1 MIKELIFEK
10 VGEFNGLNHPESITN
25 NDELGADMALDSL
38 DFVEVVMEM
47 EKRTGRCIPDEV
59 LDVKPYYELTVGE
72 LTNMLYNYLKD
83 YERDELLEIVRE
95 EIFEKMHKFNY
106 INNIEVI
113 DDVREDSNLSSDL
126 AMDPFDLLEVLI
138 GIEEKMDIR
147 ISDDVFGDKSVDEL
161 TVGIFV
167 DMLYDWLESK

>member
-1 MIKELIFEK
+1 MK
-10 VGEFNGLNHPESITN
+10 
-25 NDELGADMALDSL
+25 
-38 DFVEVVMEM
+38 
-47 EKRTGRCIPDEV
+47 
-59 LDVKPYYELTVGE
+59 
-72 LTNMLYNYLKD
+72 
-83 YERDELLEIVRE
+83 RDEILKIARK

-113 DDVREDSNLSSDL
+113 DDVREESNLSSGL
-126 AMDPFDLLEVLI
+126 AMDPFDLLEVLM

>member
-1 MIKELIFEK
+1 MK
-10 VGEFNGLNHPESITN
+10 
-25 NDELGADMALDSL
+25 
-38 DFVEVVMEM
+38 
-47 EKRTGRCIPDEV
+47 
-59 LDVKPYYELTVGE
+59 
-72 LTNMLYNYLKD
+72 
-83 YERDELLEIVRE
+83 RDELLEIVRE
-95 EIFEKMHKFNY
+95 EIFEKMHGFNY

-147 ISDDVFGDKSVDEL
+147 ILDDVFDDKSVDEL

>member
-1 MIKELIFEK
+1 MK
-10 VGEFNGLNHPESITN
+10 
-25 NDELGADMALDSL
+25 
-38 DFVEVVMEM
+38 
-47 EKRTGRCIPDEV
+47 
-59 LDVKPYYELTVGE
+59 
-72 LTNMLYNYLKD
+72 
-83 YERDELLEIVRE
+83 RDEILKIARN

-113 DDVREDSNLSSDL
+113 DDVREESNLSSDL

-147 ISDDVFGDKSVDEL
+147 ISDDVFGDKPVDEL

-167 DMLYDWLESK
+167 DMLYDWVKGK

>member
-1 MIKELIFEK
+1 MK
-10 VGEFNGLNHPESITN
+10 
-25 NDELGADMALDSL
+25 
-38 DFVEVVMEM
+38 
-47 EKRTGRCIPDEV
+47 
-59 LDVKPYYELTVGE
+59 
-72 LTNMLYNYLKD
+72 
-83 YERDELLEIVRE
+83 RDEILKIARK

-113 DDVREDSNLSSDL
+113 DDVREESNLSSDL

-147 ISDDVFGDKSVDEL
+147 ISDDVFGDKPVDEL

-167 DMLYDWLESK
+167 DMLYDWVKGK

>member
-1 MIKELIFEK
+1 MKIARK
-10 VGEFNGLNHPESITN
+10 
-25 NDELGADMALDSL
+25 
-38 DFVEVVMEM
+38 
-47 EKRTGRCIPDEV
+47 
-59 LDVKPYYELTVGE
+59 
-72 LTNMLYNYLKD
+72 
-83 YERDELLEIVRE
+83 

-113 DDVREDSNLSSDL
+113 DDVREESNLSSDL
-126 AMDPFDLLEVLI
+126 AMDPFDLLEVLM

-167 DMLYDWLESK
+167 DMLYDWVKGK

>member
-1 MIKELIFEK
+1 MERKEVEK
-10 VGEFNGLNHPESITN
+10 V
-25 NDELGADMALDSL
+25 
-38 DFVEVVMEM
+38 
-47 EKRTGRCIPDEV
+47 
-59 LDVKPYYELTVGE
+59 VKET
-72 LTNMLYNYLKD
+72 
-83 YERDELLEIVRE
+83 
-95 EIFEKMHKFNY
+95 IFEKMHEFNY

-126 AMDPFDLLEVLI
+126 AMDPFDLLEVLM

-147 ISDDVFGDKSVDEL
+147 IPDDVFGDESVDEL